1 MHDSHAPA
9 PSGPHASD
17 DLPPPGGL
25 REPYGG
31 PPEFGDL
38 PFDDLP
44 AAPPDGPHAPGGPPA
59 GRAGAS
65 GRSAP
70 GTAAAVVLA
79 TTAGAALRCGGGTL
93 LDRLTDQLV
102 ALSVG
107 EVHVVARSGDITRVT
122 DGAYL
127 IGAEGSHGLADDLRR
142 VARVARAATGPVAV
156 LAGDLVAHTEALAVL
171 LSAPGGGTTALVVTD
186 GDEPGPLRPPV
197 RVEGGRVAAAGT
209 SLHEVAGADGT
220 FRGAL
225 RVGEADLG
233 RLAETAETLAGLAET
248 GVFGAMGGAEAG
260 DLLLAGLVRYGV
272 HVRARGLG
280 RLRCERVAGQ
290 EDADAAVRRLNEV
303 DVAHARL
310 DAAVKADDGFF
321 ATYGVSSWSGH
332 LVRPA
337 AALGLTPNAVTWFS
351 AGLALLAAAW
361 FSAGTRPAL
370 VAGAVLVYLS
380 FVLDCVDGQLARYT
394 RTFSP
399 VGAWLDATF
408 DRAKEYVVYVGL
420 AVGYAAGHGA
430 AGGGP
435 EGIWALA
442 VAAMILQA
450 LRHMIDFSYAG
461 SRADAGAARA
471 RSAGPSAATG
481 GPSGVP
487 ADAAARLAP
496 SRPAPPYGT
505 SAGSTD
511 AGGTDTGSTDAGSTG
526 AGSAAGQGPGERAR
540 AAPQGSPPGNPVVRL
555 SRLLERSSTTR
566 WLKKIIVLPI
576 GERMALIAVTAAL
589 FNARV
594 TFLALLTWGG
604 VAALYTLTGRIGRS
618 LSK

>member
-1 MHDSHAPA
+1 M
-9 PSGPHASD
+9 
-17 DLPPPGGL
+17 
-25 REPYGG
+25 
-31 PPEFGDL
+31 
-38 PFDDLP
+38 
-44 AAPPDGPHAPGGPPA
+44 
-59 GRAGAS
+59 
-65 GRSAP
+65 
-70 GTAAAVVLA
+70 
-79 TTAGAALRCGGGTL
+79 
-93 LDRLTDQLV
+93 
-102 ALSVG
+102 
-107 EVHVVARSGDITRVT
+107 
-122 DGAYL
+122 
-127 IGAEGSHGLADDLRR
+127 
-142 VARVARAATGPVAV
+142 
-156 LAGDLVAHTEALAVL
+156 
-171 LSAPGGGTTALVVTD
+171 
-186 GDEPGPLRPPV
+186 
-197 RVEGGRVAAAGT
+197 
-209 SLHEVAGADGT
+209 
-220 FRGAL
+220 
-225 RVGEADLG
+225 GEADLG

-394 RTFSP
+394 RMFSP

-430 AGGGP
+430 VGGGP

-496 SRPAPPYGT
+496 SRPAPPSGA

-511 AGGTDTGSTDAGSTG
+511 AGGTDTGGTDTGSTD
-526 AGSAAGQGPGERAR
+526 GQEPGERAR
-540 AAPQGSPPGNPVVRL
+540 AVPQESPPPGNPVVRL